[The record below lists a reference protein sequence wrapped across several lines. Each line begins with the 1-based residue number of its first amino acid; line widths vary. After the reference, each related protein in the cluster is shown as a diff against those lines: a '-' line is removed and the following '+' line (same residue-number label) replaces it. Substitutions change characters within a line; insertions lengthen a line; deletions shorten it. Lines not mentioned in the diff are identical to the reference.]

1 MVLPI
6 IIGLGVTGLALVS
19 RSGLRAWTVYK
30 TLSPMAIAK
39 LNGITIQSSSNVD
52 EDQRFLSSLLG
63 GEMKYRLNQY
73 QGGFIQRMSE
83 AEALLILNISPSDV
97 SQLNNN
103 MLKKKHRHAMIQN
116 HPDKG
121 GSPYLAMKINEA
133 KDLISTSY
141 MMRK

>member
-63 GEMKYRLNQY
+63 GEMKYRLNQ
-73 QGGFIQRMSE
+73 
-83 AEALLILNISPSDV
+83 
-97 SQLNNN
+97 
-103 MLKKKHRHAMIQN
+103 
-116 HPDKG
+116 
-121 GSPYLAMKINEA
+121 
-133 KDLISTSY
+133 
-141 MMRK
+141 